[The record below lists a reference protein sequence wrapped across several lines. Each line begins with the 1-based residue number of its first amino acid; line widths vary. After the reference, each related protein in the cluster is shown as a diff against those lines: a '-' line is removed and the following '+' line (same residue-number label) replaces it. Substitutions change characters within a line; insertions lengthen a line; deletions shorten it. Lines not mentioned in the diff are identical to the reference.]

1 MNDCPASQD
10 CPLPCWIS
18 IVGSRVDS
26 HKLDVA
32 GKPVA
37 RGNNLRRR
45 FAFVVKT
52 PAPFG
57 ARVFHFPRLRFTAP
71 GTSAQTQGFAKDNT
85 LISHEFNVRRSRI
98 LLTDHKIRRFLI
110 GTERCGLTCKLTKS
124 PLLGVTP
131 CFFGSIH
138 ILRW

>member
-10 CPLPCWIS
+10 CPLPCWVCV
-18 IVGSRVDS
+18 VGSRVDS

-37 RGNNLRRR
+37 RGNKLRRR

-57 ARVFHFPRLRFTAP
+57 GAGVSF
-71 GTSAQTQGFAKDNT
+71 
-85 LISHEFNVRRSRI
+85 
-98 LLTDHKIRRFLI
+98 
-110 GTERCGLTCKLTKS
+110 S
-124 PLLGVTP
+124 PLPFGRHGRRPTRRKVTSDP
-131 CFFGSIH
+131 TY
-138 ILRW
+138 